1 MMESVRGISPSSPMS
16 PPPMD
21 IGTPTNFKPLT
32 QVRVNEDGTF
42 EGIEG
47 LPDDMVKV
55 KNSDVALVYK
65 QRLSND
71 VFNYV
76 D

>member
-1 MMESVRGISPSSPMS
+1 MMESVRGISPSSPML

-55 KNSDVALVYK
+55 QQS
-65 QRLSND
+65 
-71 VFNYV
+71 
-76 D
+76 